1 MRKSES
7 PGGGVMKP
15 AGSGAVQ
22 TDSSRYEKPVQA
34 KPQDFLKLIEELR
47 ALKSRSHTLDLQRLE
62 ESQRQGIDAAMKA
75 AEKRLKPGGADSLQ
89 KLQSEERRIAEAN
102 AEQDKGLLASKYQ
115 KLDSGLLALAQFIS
129 GLGPVK
135 ELEAS
140 VAARAAALRKS
151 EDELNVQRKVF
162 AHEQDELERE
172 KKLFDAAGQALR
184 AKEKDLDARLA
195 NLDVTRRAKELDQL
209 KRDTDA
215 RIEAFR
221 EQEQRLSKE
230 REELNVDFEKL
241 GTKRAEM
248 DEEAEKIAQLSSA
261 LADQKAKMADTVAR
275 EMAATFEA
283 FVRDMLKPPPEQPP
297 AEE

>member
-1 MRKSES
+1 M
-7 PGGGVMKP
+7 
-15 AGSGAVQ
+15 Q
-22 TDSSRYEKPVQA
+22 TETSRFEKPVQSR
-34 KPQDFLKLIEELR
+34 PQDFLKLIEELR

-62 ESQRQGIDAAMKA
+62 EAQRQGVEAALKA
-75 AEKRLKPGGADSLQ
+75 AEKRLKPGGTDSLQ

-115 KLDSGLLALAQFIS
+115 KLDAGLLALAQFIS

-140 VAARAAALRKS
+140 VADRAAALRKS

-172 KKLFDAAGQALR
+172 KKLLDAAAQALR
-184 AKEKDLDARLA
+184 TKEKELDAKLA
-195 NLDVTRRAKELDQL
+195 NLDVARRAKELDQL
-209 KRDTDA
+209 RKDTDA
-215 RIEAFR
+215 KIAAFR
-221 EQEQRLSKE
+221 EQEQRIARE
-230 REELNVDFEKL
+230 REEMNLDFERL
-241 GTKRAEM
+241 GEKRAEI
-248 DEEAEKIAQLSSA
+248 DREAEKIAHLSST

-275 EMAATFEA
+275 EMGATFEA
-283 FVRDMLKPPPEQPP
+283 FVRDMLRPPPETPQ